1 MLRGLKLLLALSLG
15 LLQLSEGQPL
25 LVEPQER
32 VVAVALGT
40 SQKLTCSLACAH
52 GPAAVHWRGLDTS
65 LGAVQSDPGLSV
77 LWLLHASLAD
87 AGTRVCRGSCGGR
100 TFQHQV
106 EVLVYAF
113 PEQLTVSPAVLKPG
127 QDREVACTAHSV
139 TPWGP
144 DALSF
149 SLLWRDQELEGIQV
163 LDREEVEEEEASLK
177 AEGPLFRVTQRWL
190 LPTLRTLDPA
200 TLRCQATMQL
210 PFLELSHHRPLPVLF
225 NQTTPE
231 PPSLSSPEAPSPTL
245 LKSSDL
251 TSLEPPDSTSTAHP
265 KPISTAHPDFISTA
279 HASSTSTAH
288 STFISTVHPNS
299 TSIAHPNPISTEHPD
314 FSPQSSPE
322 QAFSNSPSSPRSCY
336 PEIHQAPP
344 TAMGKAAG
352 WGLLCQASCG
362 HGVTVR
368 WTLAPGGLAAY
379 ENREAGTWAWLSVP
393 LMTNPTPKGWFQCR
407 LEPGGQVASLYVQ
420 GQNAVPT
427 SSPEVAQPSA
437 ALWLGSVALGLLL
450 LLTLV
455 TRHLWKHCWPA
466 ARDLPHP
473 PVCLGLL
480 PVQDSEGVVGL
491 APNHLQG

>member
-265 KPISTAHPDFISTA
+265 KP
-279 HASSTSTAH
+279 
-288 STFISTVHPNS
+288 
-299 TSIAHPNPISTEHPD
+299 PD

-420 GQNAVPT
+420 GQNAVPST
-427 SSPEVAQPSA
+427 SSSPEVAQPSA